1 MSEINF
7 TQRDIIDTAMR
18 QSAVDMGCSPEDF
31 LKTEP
36 VIVPSR
42 VHSGAR
48 AYLEEPLFFDIASYG
63 SNGNMRRARTLR
75 AVLRRR
81 QFTDST
87 LSSRNMVRR
96 YIIWRYII
104 CLTSRL

>member
-18 QSAVDMGCSPEDF
+18 QSAMDMGCSPEDF

-63 SNGNMRRARTLR
+63 SNVRAGDDGFRTG
-75 AVLRRR
+75 
-81 QFTDST
+81 
-87 LSSRNMVRR
+87 
-96 YIIWRYII
+96 I
-104 CLTSRL
+104 CVARGH